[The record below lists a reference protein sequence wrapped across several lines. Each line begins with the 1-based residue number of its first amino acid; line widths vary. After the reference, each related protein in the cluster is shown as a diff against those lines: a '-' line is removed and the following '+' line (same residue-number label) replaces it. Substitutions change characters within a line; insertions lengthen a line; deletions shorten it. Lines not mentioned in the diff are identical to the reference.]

1 MTVTGRVCCGNF
13 LLKIAAAFFV
23 CSAYVR
29 WFGKNI
35 GKGKKTKK
43 KGLFKMKKI
52 LSLFMVITMVLTAM
66 PVSILA
72 DGSDTITAYV
82 TVSKYGA
89 FVKDVNGN
97 ESVLMPVEL
106 SGSSEYTLDDLFT
119 KLHDTYYPEGYV
131 SAQSDYGAYITKFWG
146 DESGNFG
153 YQVNGGTEAVM
164 GLDHQVEDKDYVDVA
179 IYKNWYPDTEAY
191 TKFDRYQAEI
201 LVGED
206 FEITLSEAGYD
217 ADWNMV
223 FSACEGATVTVD
235 GAEADIVTDA
245 DGKAVLNFVKAG
257 TYVVSA
263 TKYKVVKEENVIAIA
278 APVCVIEV
286 TDPDYITV
294 IHNIVSKYCKNGLV
308 SDENMVWLIADMAV
322 YNELYPQGNSLTSAQ
337 KQACLDKII
346 AEAISTSVPSVLAKD
361 ILALRA
367 LGYDARNVYSSSS
380 VKYDIVAKLTDVV
393 DGQDASVT
401 NIYTLPYVIIALRQ
415 GEGYATDE
423 QTEYLVDFAIS
434 SKDSWQNDEWGT
446 DAASAMLLALAPYYD
461 TNSDVKNAIDEAV
474 MLITSAQDETGLIGN
489 AASTGIAIT
498 AFSAL
503 DIDAKTICSN
513 DKNCI
518 DGLMTQA
525 TAELDG
531 FESMENSFSTEQGLR
546 GLLAWQLYETNAE
559 HIMYDFSS
567 YPMNTAYST
576 VKTYY
581 SSGGGGGGRVNK
593 KDDFDEKVT
602 EELKKDENTEDAN
615 NTTETLANKNPDV
628 CVMPIVSPEKT
639 FGDISQHKNR
649 KEIEALAERNII
661 NGKSE
666 SSFEPD
672 STMTRAEFATI
683 IARGLG
689 LPEKSVAVFNDVST
703 SDWYCQYINIAYSYG
718 IIKGVSETEFNPNG
732 AITRQEAAV
741 MISRAAKLCGMNTEI
756 SDEDIRNINSAFTDY
771 TQVADWAEC
780 SVAFCYDNNI
790 ISDKDIEILPANK
803 IKRAEVAVMLYNM
816 LDMTNLLQEEIE

>member
-1 MTVTGRVCCGNF
+1 
-13 LLKIAAAFFV
+13 
-23 CSAYVR
+23 
-29 WFGKNI
+29 
-35 GKGKKTKK
+35 
-43 KGLFKMKKI
+43 MKKI
-52 LSLFMVITMVLTAM
+52 LSLFLVLTMVLTAM

-82 TVSKYGA
+82 TVSKYGN

-106 SGSSEYTLDDLFT
+106 SGSSEYTLDDLFAE
-119 KLHDTYYPEGYV
+119 LHDTYYPGGYI
-131 SAQSDYGAYITKFWG
+131 SAESDYGAYITKFWG

-164 GLDHQVEDKDYVDVA
+164 GLDHQIEDEDYVDVA

-235 GAEADIVTDA
+235 GAETDIVTDG
-245 DGKAVLNFVKAG
+245 DGKAVLNFDKAG

-263 TKYKVVKEENVIAIA
+263 TKDKVVNEENVIAIA

-286 TDPDYITV
+286 REPDYITV
-294 IHNIVSKYCKNGLV
+294 IHNIVSKYCNSGLV

-322 YNELYPQGNSLTSAQ
+322 YNELYPKGNSLTSAQ
-337 KQACLDKII
+337 KQSCLDKII

-380 VKYDIVAKLTDVV
+380 VKYDIVSKLTGLV

-415 GEGYATDE
+415 GEGYATDA
-423 QTEYLVDFAIS
+423 QMEYLIDFAIS
-434 SKDSWQNDEWGT
+434 SKASWQNDEWGT

-461 TNSDVKNAIDEAV
+461 TNSDVKNAIDETV
-474 MLITSAQDETGLIGN
+474 TLITSAQDETGLIGN
-489 AASTGIAIT
+489 AASAGIAIT

-503 DIDAKTICSN
+503 GIDAKTICSN

-525 TAELDG
+525 TAKLDG

-546 GLLAWQLYETNAE
+546 GLLAWQLYETNAG

-567 YPMNTAYST
+567 YPMNAACST
-576 VKTYY
+576 VITY
-581 SSGGGGGGRVNK
+581 SASGGGGGGRVNK
-593 KDDFDEKVT
+593 KDDSEEKVT
-602 EELKKDENTEDAN
+602 EEPKKEENTEDTEN
-615 NTTETLANKNPDV
+615 TDNTTETLVNKNPDIS
-628 CVMPIVSPEKT
+628 VMPVVSPEKT
-639 FGDISQHKNR
+639 FGDIAEHKNR

-666 SSFEPD
+666 STFEPD

-689 LPEKSVAVFNDVST
+689 LPEKNTAVFDDVST
-703 SDWYCQYINIAYSYG
+703 SDWYYQYINIAYSYG

-741 MISRAAKLCGMNTEI
+741 MISRAAKLCGMNTELG
-756 SDEDIRNINSAFTDY
+756 DEDIRNINSAFTDY
-771 TQVADWAEC
+771 TQVADWAES
-780 SVAFCYDNNI
+780 SVAFCYDNDI
-790 ISDKDIEILPANK
+790 FSDEDIEILPANK
-803 IKRAEVAVMLYNM
+803 IKRAEVTVMLYNM